1 MKLKHSLLYGL
12 TALALIFAVFLL
24 VRPAKHVKEPTVAG
38 AFYPTDEQA
47 LAGMVKDFLASAET
61 TSVNGKLIALIVPH
75 AGYQFSGQVA
85 AYAYRHLMERNID
98 TVILIGPSHDA
109 VVNGAAV
116 YASGSMK
123 TPLGNIRINEQIARS
138 LVDEKAHIT
147 ANPAAFKNEY
157 SIEVQ
162 LPFLQGAL
170 KDFTIV
176 PILIGQPSRDCFDSL
191 TRSLTAVLGK
201 NQNVILIA
209 SSDLSHYHSYEKAKR
224 LDSRVADAVTRM
236 SLEDLERQLHS
247 GECEMCGGYPV
258 LFTMSVARRL
268 GATNGVVYKYG
279 NSGDIMSDKSRVVGY
294 AAMGL
299 YRTQL
304 TVEERNELLALAKRS
319 IESQVKLGR
328 TREYRL
334 RNARLAANGA
344 TFVTINRDNDLRGC
358 IGNIDPVMPL
368 YESVIKNAVA
378 ACSRDSRFK
387 PMKRAELKDM
397 QVEVTVLSP
406 LEPLQNVRD
415 IKIGT
420 HGIYLIKGPNSGILL
435 PQVAVDFKWDVPTF
449 LEQVSIKAGLPKD
462 AWNSAQLYSFTA
474 EVIK

>member
-1 MKLKHSLLYGL
+1 LVFTASLFVRPLKHIKE
-12 TALALIFAVFLL
+12 TA
-24 VRPAKHVKEPTVAG
+24 VAG
-38 AFYPTDEQA
+38 AFYPADEQA
-47 LAGMVKDFLASAET
+47 LADMVKDFLESAET
-61 TSVNGKLIALIVPH
+61 ATVDGKLIALIAPH

-85 AYAYRHLMERNID
+85 AHAYRHLKERNID
-98 TVILIGPSHDA
+98 TVIIIGPSHDA

-116 YASGSMK
+116 YTSGIMK
-123 TPLGNIRINEQIARS
+123 TPLGGIRINEQIARS
-138 LVDEKAHIT
+138 LVDEKAHVT

-162 LPFLQGAL
+162 LPFLQAAL

-191 TRSLTAVLGK
+191 TRGLTAVLGK

-209 SSDLSHYHSYEKAKR
+209 STDLSHYHSYEKAKK

-236 SLEDLERQLHS
+236 SLEDLERKLHT

-268 GATNGVVYKYG
+268 GATNGVVYKYS

-299 YRTQL
+299 YQTQL
-304 TVEERNELLALAKRS
+304 TAEERKELLALAKRS
-319 IESQVKLGR
+319 IESQVKFGR

-344 TFVTINRDNDLRGC
+344 TFVTISRNNDLRGC

-368 YESVIKNAVA
+368 YESVIKNAVS
-378 ACSRDSRFK
+378 ACSRDSHFK

-397 QVEVTVLSP
+397 QVEVSVLSP
-406 LEPLQNVRD
+406 LEPLKNIRD

-420 HGIYLIKGPNSGILL
+420 HGIYLVKGPNSGILL
-435 PQVAVDFKWDVPTF
+435 PQVAADFKWDVPAF
-449 LEQVSIKAGLPKD
+449 LEHVSIEAGLPKD
-462 AWNSAQLYSFTA
+462 AWNSAQLYTFTA